1 MKGRVDGW
9 RGGWV
14 RKHLGGDTL
23 LAINLLTKL
32 NKKRMITSVSHL

>member
-1 MKGRVDGW
+1 MDGW
-9 RGGWV
+9 RDGWL

-32 NKKRMITSVSHL
+32 NKKRIIASVSHL